1 MNRYTAFASHLGI
14 SFVIFVL
21 LSYLIVFQWY
31 PDFFFAT
38 DGGWQGIRIV
48 ALVDLVLGP
57 TLTLVV
63 FKAGKP
69 GLKFDLTLIG
79 LFQAVCLCI
88 GVYIVYAE
96 RPIAMVYSDGYF
108 HSMTADDYR
117 NAGQS
122 VPNFGHLPGTNP
134 KWLTSHLPEDRELE
148 IRRES
153 MQAQIPLHTLT
164 EFYKP
169 FEGTDIDQQR
179 DPFPIADIQRVQK
192 EDLKV
197 FLAEHGGKA
206 EDYLFFPFGIRYGYA
221 LIGLH
226 HDSFRFAGIL
236 TMPASD

>member
-1 MNRYTAFASHLGI
+1 MNRYTASATHLGI
-14 SFVIFVL
+14 SLVIFVL

-63 FKAGKP
+63 YKAGKP
-69 GLKFDLTLIG
+69 GLKLDLTLIG
-79 LFQAVCLCI
+79 LFQAICLVV

-96 RPIAMVYSDGYF
+96 RPIAMVYADGYF
-108 HSMTADDYR
+108 HSVTADDYR
-117 NAGQS
+117 DAGQS
-122 VPNFGHLPGTNP
+122 IPDFGHLPGTNP
-134 KWLTSHLPEDRELE
+134 KWVTSYLPDDRELE

-153 MQAQIPLHTLT
+153 FRSRIPIYTLS
-164 EFYKP
+164 EYYKP
-169 FEGTDIDQQR
+169 FESTDVDQLK

-192 EDLKV
+192 EDLEE

-206 EDYLFFPFGIRYGYA
+206 EDYLFFPFGVRYGLA
-221 LIGLH
+221 LIALH
-226 HDSFRFAGIL
+226 QDSVSFAGIL
-236 TMPASD
+236 SMPTSD